1 MRPALH
7 VLEPSLLGRIVD
19 EALTVLERTG
29 VHIEDEHALARL
41 ATVGLAAN
49 KATNRVTF
57 PRAVVEKALADAP
70 SSITLHDRDGEKAAV
85 LEGDNVHFV
94 PASSAL
100 RVLDRKT
107 QAGARAGHRR
117 LRGIREA
124 RGRAQEHLL
133 PLDRLHPQGHPAGH
147 RRRLA
152 PLPGARAL
160 EAPHRVRG
168 LHVLGRAPH
177 GRDHGHVPRGQGRP
191 RAQADVDLHLLPQ
204 HARCAGART
213 PSRTSWTA
221 PSGASPSRW
230 CRCCSWA

>member
-41 ATVGLAAN
+41 ATVGIAAD

-70 SSITLHDRDGEKAAV
+70 SSITLHDRDGEKAARAR
-85 LEGDNVHFV
+85 GRQR
-94 PASSAL
+94 AL
-100 RVLDRKT
+100 RPRELRPAHSRPQDP
-107 QAGARAGHRR
+107 AGARAGHRR
-117 LRGIREA
+117 LRRVREA

-133 PLDRLHPQGHPAGH
+133 PLDRLHPQGHPPGH

-160 EAPHRVRG
+160 EASDRVRG
-168 LHVLGRAPH
+168 LHLLGRAPH
-177 GRDHGHVPRGQGRP
+177 GRDHGDVPRGQGRP
-191 RAQADVDLHLLPQ
+191 RAEADVDLHLLPQ

-221 PSGASPSRW
+221 RSGASPSRW
-230 CRCCSWA
+230 CPCCSWA